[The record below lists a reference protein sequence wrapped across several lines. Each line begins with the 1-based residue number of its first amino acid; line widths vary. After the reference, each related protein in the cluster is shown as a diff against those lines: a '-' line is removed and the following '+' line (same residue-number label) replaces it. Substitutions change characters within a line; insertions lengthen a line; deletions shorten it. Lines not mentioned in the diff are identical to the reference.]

1 VHPVQAN
8 LERSTSGGPRILLV
22 EDDPADAELTRS
34 CLWEVI
40 GAGGEILHARSLT
53 EAFGILRSPGV
64 DLVLLDLD
72 LPDSAGLI
80 TLERLRSATGC
91 PIVLVTGN
99 DHPDLHSEAIKRRA
113 DAVLPKS
120 RLGAKSLMQLV
131 TDATGGRRRL
141 RPDLL
146 DDAAEL
152 EQRFRATFE
161 KAAVGLAHVAVDGRF
176 QLVNET
182 LCRLLGY
189 SREELLQRTVRDIS
203 HPDDV
208 DVTNAQ
214 RAALHAGERSGFSA
228 AKRYLCKDGSTR
240 WMELAVSA
248 MRDATGAPSYDIA
261 VFQDISERRRA
272 EQALQVSERRFRA
285 TFDQAAVGIAHLDMN
300 DRFRLVN
307 DRLCEILGY
316 ERAELLGQPI
326 SAFSHPDQAQSTREH
341 RRRMAAGEIRH
352 ASVEKRY
359 LRKGGT
365 PVWVRLTVSLARD
378 DGGAPA
384 YYIVVLEDISE
395 RRQARQAL
403 EHSERRFRSLT
414 DMSSD
419 FYWETD
425 ERHCLRELVY
435 GSEHRTAI
443 DLSKHRGLPRWEIP
457 YESPDAAGWQWH
469 KATLEARQPVR
480 EFEFSRRL
488 ADGEVRHYSI
498 TGEPEYAEDGSFRGY
513 RGIGKDIT
521 ERHRAKLHLNRMAE
535 LYSAIS
541 LANEAI
547 LRAESPE
554 EMFSAACDIAVQS
567 GGFALCAVA
576 LLDPQTLR
584 LKSAAASG
592 PGAARMDGLV
602 LSADA
607 SQPGGRG
614 MMGHAARTGEARI
627 SNDFRAD
634 VESARWV
641 EEHLRFPIGSACAF
655 PLRCDG
661 EVVGA
666 FGLLHGDRG
675 AFDEDTAALMWRL
688 ADNVSFALEG
698 FRREARRLKAEENLR
713 RFRAALD
720 VAPDMIF
727 LVDTAS
733 MRLTDVNDA
742 ACRSLGYQ
750 RDELIGQSPT
760 SLLVGASEEELR
772 AGYETLLASDS
783 GAEPMRA
790 RYRRSDGSL
799 VPVEITRRVLRTPDG
814 VYVVGVARD
823 LTEQLKG
830 EERLRHSIERFESVS
845 RATNDVVR
853 DWNLRTDE
861 IWWNGNFEA
870 VFGWPPREVGAY
882 VDSWVS
888 RIHAED
894 REEVVNSVNAAVA
907 AGDGSW
913 SGRYRF
919 ERRDGSYAVVED
931 RGLVLRDERGTPARM
946 IGSMIDVTARVLAE
960 EQLAAHARRHEA
972 VARLGQMALDHA
984 DLQALFAEA
993 VRVLKESGADA
1004 AVLAEG
1010 GPEPGEFVVRA
1021 GVGEG
1026 CEQFIGDVATA
1037 ASDSRWRR
1045 VLEGESQVISDRDY
1059 FLARPADR
1067 PRTQWLRRMGSA
1079 VYAPLRGDAAPLGVL
1094 AMYSLREHAFR
1105 DEDLRFAEAIG
1116 NVVSTAVQSRA
1127 AQTRL
1132 EYLAQ
1137 FDALTGLP
1145 NRNLLHDRLQQ
1156 TIVQSRRSE
1165 RSGAVLFIDLDR
1177 FKLVNDTLGHQL
1189 GDELIAQAGKRLQDC
1204 VRPGDTVGRVSGDE
1218 FAVVLAELAHPD
1230 DASFIAQ
1237 KMLEALAR
1245 PFPLGGSEAY
1255 VTASIG
1261 ITTFPEDGDEAENL
1275 LRNADLAM
1283 YRAKESTRNAYCFF
1297 DAEMNRRSAA
1307 RLQLNTDLRR
1317 AIERREFTLHY
1328 QPKVELSSGTMIGVE
1343 ALLRWSHPQRGMV
1356 SPAEFIPALEES
1368 GQILAVGEW
1377 VLREACAQIR
1387 RWQELGLEPVPVAVN
1402 LSAKQFQRA
1411 DLDATVRG
1419 TLAASGVPAD
1429 LLELEVTESCLVEKP
1444 GEAVRLLE
1452 SLRAA
1457 GVKISVDDF
1466 GTGYSSLSYLT
1477 RLPLSALKI
1486 DRSFVRDAQ
1495 TSSEAASIVR
1505 AVIDMAHN
1513 LGFTVVAEGVE
1524 TAQQVAFLRSHG
1536 CDLGQGYLFARP
1548 MPAEELA
1555 ARLRSR

>member
-1 VHPVQAN
+1 M
-8 LERSTSGGPRILLV
+8 

-40 GAGGEILHARSLT
+40 GAGGEILHAKSLT
-53 EAFGILRSPGV
+53 EAFGVLRLRGV

-113 DAVLPKS
+113 DAVLLKS

-203 HPDDV
+203 HPEDV

-341 RRRMAAGEIRH
+341 RRRIAAGEIRH

-395 RRQARQAL
+395 R
-403 EHSERRFRSLT
+403 
-414 DMSSD
+414 
-419 FYWETD
+419 
-425 ERHCLRELVY
+425 
-435 GSEHRTAI
+435 
-443 DLSKHRGLPRWEIP
+443 
-457 YESPDAAGWQWH
+457 
-469 KATLEARQPVR
+469 
-480 EFEFSRRL
+480 
-488 ADGEVRHYSI
+488 
-498 TGEPEYAEDGSFRGY
+498 
-513 RGIGKDIT
+513 
-521 ERHRAKLHLNRMAE
+521 HRAKLHLNRMAE

-541 LANEAI
+541 LTNEAI

-592 PGAARMDGLV
+592 PGAALMDGLV

-641 EEHLRFPIGSACAF
+641 EEHLGFPIGSACAF

-772 AGYETLLASDS
+772 AGYEMLIANDS

-799 VPVEITRRVLRTPDG
+799 IPVEITRRVLRTPDG
-814 VYVVGVARD
+814 VYVVGLARD

-907 AGDGSW
+907 AGHGSW

-1010 GPEPGEFVVRA
+1010 GPEPGEFVVCA

-1037 ASDSRWRR
+1037 ASDSCWRR

-1230 DASFIAQ
+1230 DASLIAQ

-1261 ITTFPEDGDEAENL
+1261 ITTFPEDGGEAENL

-1377 VLREACAQIR
+1377 VLQEACAQIR

-1411 DLDATVRG
+1411 DLDVTVRG

-1536 CDLGQGYLFARP
+1536 CDLGQGFLFARP

-1555 ARLRSR
+1555 GRLRSR